1 MFGTDMPSALKEDV
15 YEHYVGYIDE
25 SPVFTEQEKEQI
37 FYENA
42 YGVYFNHH

>member
-1 MFGTDMPSALKEDV
+1 MKEDE

-25 SPVFTEQEKEQI
+25 SSVFTEREKEQI

-42 YGVYFNHH
+42 YEVYFNHK